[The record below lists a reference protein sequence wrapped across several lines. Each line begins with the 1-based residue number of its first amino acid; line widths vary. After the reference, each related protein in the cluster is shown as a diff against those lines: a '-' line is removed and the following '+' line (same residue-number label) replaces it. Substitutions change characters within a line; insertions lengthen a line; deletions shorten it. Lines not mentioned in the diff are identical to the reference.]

1 MTLDLGDVG
10 RTAAEL
16 MDVLAEDL
24 EAETNPR
31 VDMVA
36 IVVAVS
42 TDEWSGIR
50 YRCSDRRPWI
60 QRAVLAEALEL
71 AEQPDDDDERGD
83 TLD

>member
-1 MTLDLGDVG
+1 MTLNLGDVG

-31 VDMVA
+31 IDMAA
-36 IVVAVS
+36 IVVSVS

-50 YRCSDRRPWI
+50 
-60 QRAVLAEALEL
+60 
-71 AEQPDDDDERGD
+71 
-83 TLD
+83 